1 MLAKIS
7 RKCAIVTIIVTRSAC
22 YISGVVLIN
31 TLDFYSALC
40 DHLVLIMM
48 DLDNHRLNKSVSFGI

>member
-7 RKCAIVTIIVTRSAC
+7 RKCEIVTITVTRSAC

-31 TLDFYSALC
+31 TLDFYSVLC
-40 DHLVLIMM
+40 DHLVLIML
-48 DLDNHRLNKSVSFGI
+48 DFDNHRLKKSVSFGV